1 MTSWLACAAFMAL
14 ATPAVAQDTESP
26 ESILHQAIAAVERDG
41 GAVLAPAWRARTARD
56 PGDRAATF
64 GLAELARRT
73 SDVDGARRLY
83 ASLFAPDARS
93 ADAWSTYAR
102 LELAQML
109 DALSIPTESLA
120 EYERALHEAT
130 ARRDDLARG
139 RAWVGLSLQRAA
151 IGLDAAIATLDSARP
166 LMSGAPLDLQSEYMR
181 RRAVMRIVTGDPQ
194 ALATVDSSIDLA
206 RRSGLALPASYAT
219 KTKALHAELGGR
231 HEEAIDLHI
240 VAESLATRAGDRAL
254 HAELLIRHSGLLQIV
269 GRYEQ
274 AHRLMHTSLEEALA
288 AHNQIAIGASYTALG
303 NFALRTGDLA
313 AAAPNFRKALDT
325 YTAAGDEMS
334 TALARYY
341 LGLAAMAAG
350 DTAAARTAIEE
361 SSLQRKRVGDF
372 AQHFEEQR
380 TLAVLEM
387 RLRNW
392 SAAQRILV
400 EQRPIARQLGAGAAA
415 GLRHDEAVVA
425 LGRGDLATADRLLRA
440 TIAVLD
446 TSDHLMLHA
455 ARVERAEALAR
466 RGALD
471 SAEALVTVA
480 EDALAAWRNSLSE
493 RELRIRAFD
502 ANATERS
509 DQGFRIARLV
519 NLLATRDRVAAAFA
533 LAERR
538 RARELADQLY
548 RAAALGSG
556 DASSARANVAPGVE
570 AVIAALP
577 DARTAVLQYAV
588 GRYGAPTTLF
598 VVSKQGIAA
607 RTLPAEDSLVA
618 PVGRFVSLL
627 ESGRDPRDIARA
639 LGTVLLDPAATLLP
653 AGIDRVIV
661 VPDGVIHRVP
671 FDALLLA
678 DGRRAVERWSISLA
692 PSSSVVLAR
701 WARPSRSGRGSARIL
716 AMGDPAFPDEG
727 AAPAEGR
734 DYRSA
739 FAASGGL
746 PRLVESG
753 REARLVGRYGA
764 GSEVRLRERASA
776 AYLKHASLD
785 SFTVIHLA
793 THALVDDASMARTA
807 LALAPGD
814 SESGFVAASELAA
827 LKLGADLVT
836 LSACR
841 SASGPIIGGEGVQGL
856 TAPLLQAGAR
866 AVVAT
871 GWRIGDRATVGF
883 VGDFYS
889 GLATGLPVTEALRDA
904 KLKAI
909 RAGAPPSVWAA
920 FTMVGDPLVHV
931 PLQKPSSRGSL
942 WWFVVL
948 VALAAGATGVTL
960 ARRRT
965 AA

>member
-1 MTSWLACAAFMAL
+1 
-14 ATPAVAQDTESP
+14 AT
-26 ESILHQAIAAVERDG
+26 
-41 GAVLAPAWRARTARD
+41 
-56 PGDRAATF
+56 
-64 GLAELARRT
+64 
-73 SDVDGARRLY
+73 
-83 ASLFAPDARS
+83 
-93 ADAWSTYAR
+93 
-102 LELAQML
+102 
-109 DALSIPTESLA
+109 
-120 EYERALHEAT
+120 
-130 ARRDDLARG
+130 
-139 RAWVGLSLQRAA
+139 

-166 LMSGAPLDLQSEYMR
+166 LMTGAPLELRSEYMR

-194 ALATVDSSIDLA
+194 AVATIDSAIDLA
-206 RRSGLALPASYAT
+206 HRSGFADVIAYAT
-219 KTKALHAELGGR
+219 KTKALHVELGGH
-231 HEEAIDLHI
+231 HEEAIALHV

-254 HAELLIRHSGLLQIV
+254 HAELLIRHTGLLQLV

-274 AHRLMHTSLEEALA
+274 AHRLMRTSLDEALA
-288 AHNQIAIGASYTALG
+288 AHNQLAIGGSYTALG
-303 NFALRTGDLA
+303 IFALRTGDLA
-313 AAAPNFRKALDT
+313 NAAPNFRRALDT
-325 YTAAGDEMS
+325 YTGAGDEMS
-334 TALARYY
+334 AALARYY

-350 DTAAARTAIEE
+350 DTAAARTAIEQ

-392 SAAQRILV
+392 DAAQRILV
-400 EQRPIARQLGAGAAA
+400 AQRPIGRQLGAGAAA

-425 LGRGDLATADRLLRA
+425 LGRGDLGTADRLLRA

-455 ARVERAEALAR
+455 ARLERAEVLAR
-466 RGALD
+466 RGDLD
-471 SAEALVTVA
+471 SAEALVGVA
-480 EDALAAWRNSLSE
+480 EDALAAWRSSLSE
-493 RELRIRAFD
+493 RELRIRAFE

-519 NLLATRDRVAAAFA
+519 NLLATSNRVTAAFA

-556 DASSARANVAPGVE
+556 DRSSARAAVAPAAD
-570 AVIAALP
+570 AVVAALP
-577 DARTAVLQYAV
+577 DERTALLQYAV

-598 VVSKQGIAA
+598 VLSKQGIAA

-627 ESGRDPRDIARA
+627 EGGRDPRDLARA
-639 LGTVLLDPAATLLP
+639 LGASMLDSAAALLP
-653 AGIDRVIV
+653 AGVNRVII

-671 FDALLLA
+671 FDALLLP

-692 PSSSVVLAR
+692 PSSSVMLAL
-701 WARPSRSGRGSARIL
+701 WARPARETRRRARIL
-716 AMGDPAFPDEG
+716 AMGDPVFGGEDAVSP
-727 AAPAEGR
+727 AAS

-753 REARLVGRYGA
+753 REAKLVGRYGDD
-764 GSEVRLRERASA
+764 SEVRLRERASA
-776 AYLKHASLD
+776 TYLKHASLD

-793 THALVDDASMARTA
+793 THALVDDASIARTA
-807 LALAPGD
+807 LALAPSD
-814 SESGFVAASELAA
+814 SEPGFVAATELAS

-871 GWRIGDRATVGF
+871 DWRIGDRATVGF
-883 VGDFYS
+883 VTDFYG
-889 GLATGLPVTEALRDA
+889 GLATGLPVTDALRDA

-920 FTMVGDPLVHV
+920 FTVVGDPLVTV
-931 PLQKPSSRGSL
+931 PLESPSNGGAWGWL
-942 WWFVVL
+942 
-948 VALAAGATGVTL
+948 AGLAAVGVGVAAAT
-960 ARRRT
+960 ASRRK
-965 AA
+965 AAA